1 MYLQPFMIPKRISL
15 ILLLAMGLSL
25 PTTGM
30 VTDSLRKVI
39 STLKGEDKAR
49 AYVDLYMALYN
60 AGEIDSALLCLDDL
74 IVLRQQQ
81 DSIEKE
87 GNARWS
93 RIAILNNA
101 ARFEQLKKEAEIQM
115 EWFKKQGIWNR
126 FYQTWQRKC
135 SALHDMGKVQTS
147 LREAQRMQVDAK
159 KRDNNIGRAMAY
171 KQMGIIYYD
180 LKQQEEARKAFSR
193 AINILVKAKDDT
205 GMLSGLYDFLCK
217 TYNEEKKF
225 NEELK
230 ITAIWLKHLDFLVK
244 LRGVALVNGPLCSAH
259 LARVNAL
266 IGLKRYEEAEK
277 ALADAEK
284 YHLLY
289 PTSLSKFYVN
299 ILRAEICLAKN
310 QPAEALAHTDS
321 IFDMGIEDTWTK
333 EVRAEA
339 LQQLNRPNEA
349 IALYK
354 SLYTD
359 HDSTYTREMR
369 MQLDELNTLFKV
381 DDLRMQGQLER
392 SRFIIGIIALVVIVL
407 LLFLYLHHRASL
419 RLQKE
424 HRLLLESNEKLE
436 QSYQELQKANEK
448 AEALSKMKTNFI
460 QQISHEIR
468 TPLNI
473 LSGFTQIITSSDMTL
488 SQETRKDINDRINE
502 NTDRIVKLVN
512 KMLALSDASTQT
524 EIPCDDDVSIAQ
536 IATQAIENAQVEN
549 LPNIAFEAIMGE
561 EHEKT
566 FIHTNMDAAARA
578 LRLLLDNAKK
588 FTKEGKI
595 SLFVDYQKTTVN
607 FVVEDTGIGVPTE
620 EAEHIFEEFVQLDT
634 FYDGTGIGLTVAR
647 SIARRLG
654 GDIWLDT
661 SYSQGARFVYSLPV
675 NTDES

>member
-1 MYLQPFMIPKRISL
+1 MRRIKL
-15 ILLLAMGLSL
+15 ILFLWSL
-25 PTTGM
+25 TLTLWAS
-30 VTDSLRKVI
+30 TIDSLRQAI
-39 STLKGEDKAR
+39 PTLKGTERSAAYLKLSQLLSGEDDAQ
-49 AYVDLYMALYN
+49 AA
-60 AGEIDSALLCLDDL
+60 IDCLDEW
-74 IVLRQQQ
+74 IAYEQEQRNV
-81 DSIEKE
+81 EEE
-87 GNARWS
+87 GRARWS
-93 RIAILNNA
+93 KIAVLTNCA
-101 ARFEQLKKEAEIQM
+101 LDSLLLEEATDQM

-180 LKQQEEARKAFSR
+180 LKQLEEARKAFSR

-266 IGLKRYEEAEK
+266 IGLKRYEEAEE
-277 ALADAEK
+277 ALGDAEK

-299 ILRAEICLAKN
+299 IFRAEIYLAKN
-310 QPAEALAHTDS
+310 QPVKALAHTDS
-321 IFDMGIEDTWTK
+321 ILNLGIEDTWTK
-333 EVRAEA
+333 RVRAEA
-339 LQQLNRPNEA
+339 LQRLNRPNEA

-512 KMLALSDASTQT
+512 KMLELSDANTQT

-588 FTKEGKI
+588 FTKKGKI